1 MDFTAENLQET
12 GKDRPHV
19 VEHRKTASRS
29 GLNYVTD
36 GVAGIT
42 RRRAG
47 KGWAYYYPDGTRIS
61 DRDERRRLGSLAIPP
76 AWTDVWICPDPKG
89 HIQATARDARGRKQY
104 RYHTTYREA
113 RDHSKFRRM
122 LEFSE
127 VLPAIRE
134 RVERDLRGPELSRRQ
149 ILAATVRLLDK
160 TLIRVGNDEYAK
172 GNRSYGLTTLRRQHV
187 KIDGSV
193 LRFTFRGKSGV
204 QQAFSVTDKRIARIV
219 QSCQDMPGWE
229 LFKYVNGDG
238 KRQSIT
244 SDDVNEYLRQVGGHK
259 VSAKDFRT
267 WGGTILA
274 AVALREVGPAATKRE
289 ATRNINRAIDEVAE
303 RLGNTRAVCRKY
315 YIHPALLHAY
325 MEGLTVGSPVP
336 ARLNGEP
343 SSTEPSNTEALNTA
357 ASNAE
362 PSNSEPSN
370 SEPPDSEAPNVE
382 ESNIATSNA
391 APSSEPQP
399 PEPSSDAS
407 VSIDAASSDP
417 ATVRARRKRARSA
430 LRRDEVA
437 VLQFL
442 QEVT

>member
-1 MDFTAENLQET
+1 MVFLTENADT
-12 GKDRPHV
+12 SDKHPPHV

-29 GLNYVTD
+29 DLNYVTD
-36 GVAGIT
+36 GVAGIS
-42 RRRAG
+42 RKRAG
-47 KGWAYYYPDGTRIS
+47 KGWAFYWPDGTRIT
-61 DRDERRRLGSLAIPP
+61 DRQERTRIASLAIPP
-76 AWTDVWICPDPKG
+76 AWSDVWICPDPKG

-104 RYHTTYREA
+104 RYHALYREA

-134 RVERDLRGPELSRRQ
+134 RVERDLRAPDLSRRQ

-187 KIDGSV
+187 KVEGSV
-193 LRFTFRGKSGV
+193 LRFSFRGKSGV
-204 QQAFSVTDKRIARIV
+204 QHAVSVTDRRIARII
-219 QSCQDMPGWE
+219 QRCQDLPGWE

-238 KRQSIT
+238 KRQTIT
-244 SDDVNEYLRQVGGHK
+244 SDDVNEYLRHACGRN

-274 AVALREVGPAATKRE
+274 AVALREKGPAPTKRE

-315 YIHPALLHAY
+315 YIHPGLVQAY
-325 MEGLTVGSPVP
+325 MDGLTAGPSEPASSNGKSSKQAQSVEAPSGETPSIETRSNEVSSADASNGETRSAEKPSEETEESGSP
-336 ARLNGEP
+336 
-343 SSTEPSNTEALNTA
+343 
-357 ASNAE
+357 
-362 PSNSEPSN
+362 
-370 SEPPDSEAPNVE
+370 
-382 ESNIATSNA
+382 
-391 APSSEPQP
+391 
-399 PEPSSDAS
+399 
-407 VSIDAASSDP
+407 
-417 ATVRARRKRARSA
+417 ARRKRARSA